1 VIEMT
6 KEEIE
11 LAKGQVED
19 AIIEAVTA
27 FEARTGHRVSG
38 IAYYRIPGSDEGAPG
53 GCPGPTY
60 VVGLSTDPEARPID
74 NKM

>member
-11 LAKGQVED
+11 LVKGQVEE
-19 AIIEAVTA
+19 AIIDAVMA
-27 FEARTGHRVSG
+27 FEARTGHRVTG

-60 VVGLSTDPEARPID
+60 VVGLSTGPENRPID
-74 NKM
+74 NTM